1 VTSISSATL
10 LCISLL
16 APVAAYAADDAPPR
30 FEIAA
35 LVGYRS
41 GGDFDALTGTDN
53 PNIEPDASYGI
64 SLGWYSD
71 QETKYEL
78 LYDLQR
84 SQIEDSDVDLDV
96 EHLHLGGALPFNA
109 TDTLAGYISGGLGA
123 TRLSPSTGADETRF
137 SMSLALGIDV
147 PLGEHVGVRLEAR
160 GYLVSMDGNSEI
172 FCSSGPAGGTCLV
185 RAAGDTL
192 FQYAVI
198 GGVGIRF

>member
-1 VTSISSATL
+1 
-10 LCISLL
+10 
-16 APVAAYAADDAPPR
+16 
-30 FEIAA
+30 
-35 LVGYRS
+35 
-41 GGDFDALTGTDN
+41 
-53 PNIEPDASYGI
+53 
-64 SLGWYSD
+64 
-71 QETKYEL
+71 
-78 LYDLQR
+78 
-84 SQIEDSDVDLDV
+84 
-96 EHLHLGGALPFNA
+96 LHLGGALPFNA